1 MAAFVLQPHVTE
13 FLDVVMHDHGLEFR
27 LGEVA
32 IPAGSAVAG
41 QTIRDAHLRDRTGA
55 LVLALREEGGD
66 FTTNPSPDTKL
77 QEGQILIAIGT
88 PNGLHELARAV
99 VDRV

>member
-1 MAAFVLQPHVTE
+1 
-13 FLDVVMHDHGLEFR
+13 
-27 LGEVA
+27 VA